1 MPSKAIL
8 CMVRTNPHDHVF
20 YKLRMRELR
29 ALAEVAGYTPV
40 DTMIQT
46 RLKPT
51 TSYCFGKGKAQE
63 LREKVEAH
71 KADTVIFYNTLSSK
85 QKLNLER
92 LLYPARVIDRV
103 ELTLEIFQLSSADV
117 FSALQIML
125 AFKKKVF
132 PYLKLE
138 AARRYFRHRA
148 GFRGGGEYA
157 YMSRVRGLHK
167 EIKALE
173 RKIEKYRRM
182 RADQVRKKL
191 ENGAWIVCIT
201 GYYNAGKTTLFNLLT
216 GLSMPVSDQPFTTL
230 SSKYG
235 RLLDESREIY
245 LVDTI
250 GFVLDLDPEL
260 ILSFKLNVDD
270 MKAAHILLFMLD
282 ISEPPLL
289 LKTKLEQGLALLTEK
304 IGIPEEKI
312 VIVLNKTDLI
322 SPEQADLMLK
332 EIAEAA
338 DGIPV
343 CRTSAASG
351 EVSELLA
358 TLRDLMEKL
367 KTPQQKVVKAKTALK
382 LGLIRRPP
390 PS

>member
-1 MPSKAIL
+1 MPSKAVL
-8 CMVRTNPHDHVF
+8 CMVRTDPHDHVF

-40 DTMIQT
+40 DTVIQT

-51 TSYCFGKGKAQE
+51 TDYCFGKGKAQE

-71 KADTVIFYNTLSSK
+71 RADTVIFYNTLSSK

-125 AFKKKVF
+125 ALKRKVF

-157 YMSRVRGLHK
+157 YMSRIRGLHK

-173 RKIEKYRRM
+173 RKIERYRRI
-182 RADQVRKKL
+182 RSDQVRKKL

-235 RLLDESREIY
+235 RLLDEHREIY

-250 GFVLDLDPEL
+250 GFTLDLDPEL

-282 ISEPPLL
+282 ISDPPLL
-289 LKTKLEQGLALLTEK
+289 LKAKLEQGLALLTEK
-304 IGIPEEKI
+304 IGVSKDRL
-312 VIVLNKTDLI
+312 VIVLNKTDLV
-322 SPEQADLMLK
+322 SEEQAELATR

-343 CRTSAASG
+343 CRMSAASG
-351 EVSELLA
+351 EVSELLSV
-358 TLRDLMEKL
+358 LRKLMEKL
-367 KTPQQKVVKAKTALK
+367 RPPDQRAVKAKTALK
-382 LGLIRRPP
+382 LGLVRG
-390 PS
+390 SS